1 MCYFFMSITE
11 SWCFKMGEEN
21 EKASDVRD
29 AERVKTMDMR
39 TRILGGIF
47 GVFEM
52 FVAVIVVVVMV
63 ITFLFRTVGVEG
75 ESMMY
80 TLKDKDRLVISNFL
94 YTPAVGDIVVLN
106 LPDKFNVPIIKRII
120 ATEGQMLNITTGG
133 DVYVDGQKRE
143 ESYVHDKTVRK
154 NYNLYPLKV
163 PQGCIF
169 VMGDNRMHSADS
181 RDVGC
186 VSVKNIVGRAIL
198 RVLPLNSLGTL

>member
-1 MCYFFMSITE
+1 
-11 SWCFKMGEEN
+11 MGEEN
-21 EKASDVRD
+21 EKATGANG
-29 AERVKTMDMR
+29 AECEKNMDMR
-39 TRILGGIF
+39 SRISSGIF
-47 GVFEM
+47 DIFGMLVAVF
-52 FVAVIVVVVMV
+52 VIVVMT

-106 LPDKFNVPIIKRII
+106 LPDQFNVPIIKRII
-120 ATEGQMLNITTGG
+120 ATEGQMLNITKGG

-143 ESYVHDKTVRK
+143 ESYVHDKTTK
-154 NYNLYPLKV
+154 KTHNLYPLTV
-163 PQGCIF
+163 PKGCVF
-169 VMGDNRMHSADS
+169 VMGDNRMHSSDS

-198 RVLPLNSLGTL
+198 RVLPLESLGTL

>member
-1 MCYFFMSITE
+1 M
-11 SWCFKMGEEN
+11 KMGEEN
-21 EKASDVRD
+21 EKATGANG
-29 AERVKTMDMR
+29 AECEKNIDMR
-39 TRILGGIF
+39 SRILEGTFDIF
-47 GVFEM
+47 GMLVAVF
-52 FVAVIVVVVMV
+52 VIVVMT

-106 LPDKFNVPIIKRII
+106 LPDQFNVPIIKRII
-120 ATEGQMLNITTGG
+120 ATEGQMLNITKGG

-143 ESYVHDKTVRK
+143 ESYVHDKTTK
-154 NYNLYPLKV
+154 KTHNSYPLTV
-163 PQGCIF
+163 PKGCVF
-169 VMGDNRMHSADS
+169 VMGDNRMHSSDS

-198 RVLPLNSLGTL
+198 RVLPLESLGTL

>member
-1 MCYFFMSITE
+1 MFITE
-11 SWCFKMGEEN
+11 SWCLKMGGEN
-21 EKASDVRD
+21 EKASGANG
-29 AERVKTMDMR
+29 AECEKNMDMR
-39 TRILGGIF
+39 SRILEGIF
-47 GVFEM
+47 DIFEM
-52 FVAVIVVVVMV
+52 LVAAMVIVVMV

-106 LPDKFNVPIIKRII
+106 LPDNFNVPIIKRII
-120 ATEGQMLNITTGG
+120 ATEGQMLNITKGG

-143 ESYVHDKTVRK
+143 ESYVHDKTTK
-154 NYNLYPLKV
+154 KTHNSYPLKV
-163 PQGCIF
+163 PEGCVF
-169 VMGDNRMHSADS
+169 VMGDNRMHSSDS

-198 RVLPLNSLGTL
+198 RVLPFESFGTL